1 MIVATS
7 IAVFASYFVAVSV
20 ALLYLRAIP
29 SSDRNRVNLIWRSK
43 IPRPAISIWLWMG
56 AGAAEGFFCVVFGD
70 VWACVAWW
78 MSGIPLKAI
87 KTEPLFGYLALPEYI
102 AVLA

>member
-1 MIVATS
+1 
-7 IAVFASYFVAVSV
+7 
-20 ALLYLRAIP
+20 
-29 SSDRNRVNLIWRSK
+29 
-43 IPRPAISIWLWMG
+43 MG